1 VPELAIYAEGLR
13 KSYGDVH
20 ALRGIDLEVPA
31 GSILGLLG
39 PNGAGKTTAVRILT
53 TLLRPDAGTA
63 RVAGHDVL
71 HEPDAVRA
79 AIGLTGQYAAVDE
92 NLTGRENLEMV
103 GRLLHLGRPTARAR
117 ADELLATFDLTD
129 AGRRPARTYSGGM
142 RRRLDLAASLVG
154 RPVVLFLDEP
164 TTGLDPASRVG
175 LWDVIEGLVADGT
188 TILLTTQYLEEAD
201 RLADRIA
208 VIDGGLVIAEGT
220 ASELKD
226 RLGEDVVD
234 VRIVDR
240 ARTADAL
247 ELLRPLAA
255 TEPRSDPASGRISL
269 PVHHGA
275 GTLAEVVRR
284 IDGAGLEVAELSL
297 HRPSLDDVFLSLTGR
312 RADEAAASAA
322 AAADA
327 PTARRRFGRPTR
339 RTAA

>member
-1 VPELAIYAEGLR
+1 MLDHAISAEGLR

-20 ALRGIDLEVPA
+20 ALRGIDLAVPS
-31 GSILGLLG
+31 GTILGLLG

-53 TLLRPDAGTA
+53 TLLRPDAGRAT
-63 RVAGHDVL
+63 VAGHDIH

-103 GRLLHLGRPTARAR
+103 GRLLHLGRPAARVR
-117 ADELLATFDLTD
+117 ADELLATFDLAH
-129 AGRRPARTYSGGM
+129 AGGRPARTYSGGM

-154 RPVVLFLDEP
+154 RPAVLFLDEP
-164 TTGLDPASRVG
+164 TTGLDPASRLG
-175 LWDVIEGLVADGT
+175 LWDVIEDLVEDGT

-201 RLADRIA
+201 RLANRIA

-220 ASELKD
+220 ATELKD

-234 VRIVDR
+234 LRIAET
-240 ARTADAL
+240 ARTAEAL

-255 TEPRSDPASGRISL
+255 TEPRSDIASGRISL

-312 RADEAAASAA
+312 RAEGGAEATEDETT
-322 AAADA
+322 A
-327 PTARRRFGRPTR
+327 PTRRRRFGRPAR
-339 RTAA
+339 RNAA